1 MKKLTIRLEKETHIA
16 LKQYAA
22 QKEVSMSE
30 LIKGAILNV
39 LAIAEDAVSTK

>member
-16 LKQYAA
+16 LKRYAA

-30 LIKGAILNV
+30 LIEAAILNI
-39 LAIAEDAVSTK
+39 LTISEDSISNK